1 MRKLQEIIG
10 GKDEI
15 ADLEDRLAKARA
27 KAATIEAELDQL
39 AAQRELAEDFEA
51 AQAIDKKIER
61 LKFDSG
67 RARRTIDD
75 LNAKFA
81 DARAR
86 RARERFAFF
95 SRETARLFPKL
106 RSALEAALEVQ
117 LEAIRLREAAAAE
130 LGESAIVTIPVIIY
144 RGLMMPELVEMWR
157 KEIDR
162 QLANTTA
169 APRSRPAPA
178 PRPARPLQPGAAA
191 HPPLNGTRS
200 APLEKRVRKPLP
212 QIEGGMRV
220 VALKNGL
227 EINGERLVAGD
238 VAVMRPDQA
247 EQAMRAGNVD
257 LAPDLAPTAQ
267 EKA

>member
-1 MRKLQEIIG
+1 
-10 GKDEI
+10 
-15 ADLEDRLAKARA
+15 
-27 KAATIEAELDQL
+27 
-39 AAQRELAEDFEA
+39 
-51 AQAIDKKIER
+51 
-61 LKFDSG
+61 
-67 RARRTIDD
+67 
-75 LNAKFA
+75 
-81 DARAR
+81 
-86 RARERFAFF
+86 
-95 SRETARLFPKL
+95 
-106 RSALEAALEVQ
+106 
-117 LEAIRLREAAAAE
+117 
-130 LGESAIVTIPVIIY
+130 
-144 RGLMMPELVEMWR
+144 
-157 KEIDR
+157 
-162 QLANTTA
+162 
-169 APRSRPAPA
+169 
-178 PRPARPLQPGAAA
+178 LQPGAAA